1 MTGTE
6 TETGTPSVGDEV
18 MEGKTRAIVTDVRG
32 GVVWLRLPHGGTG
45 TEWPAEDPKRL
56 TVRRT
61 RDEMIRAGD
70 L

>member
-1 MTGTE
+1 MTE
-6 TETGTPSVGDEV
+6 TNALPSVGDEV

-32 GVVWLRLPHGGTG
+32 GVAWLRRQTGGG
-45 TEWPAEDPKRL
+45 EEWPAEEPHKL

-61 RDEMIRAGD
+61 RKEMIAAGD

>member
-1 MTGTE
+1 MTE
-6 TETGTPSVGDEV
+6 TKAFPSVGDEV

-32 GVVWLRLPHGGTG
+32 GVVWLRPRAGGG
-45 TEWPAEDPKRL
+45 KEWPAENPQRL

-61 RDEMIRAGD
+61 RAERIAAGD